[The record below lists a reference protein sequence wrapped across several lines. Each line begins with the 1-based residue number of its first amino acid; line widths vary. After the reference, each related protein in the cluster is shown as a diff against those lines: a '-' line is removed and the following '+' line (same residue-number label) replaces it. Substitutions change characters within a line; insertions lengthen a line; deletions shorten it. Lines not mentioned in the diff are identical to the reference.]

1 VCVRVWQRTITYN
14 NLCFVSP
21 CVRVCELG
29 IQITKEQSCNSNM
42 ASSPKMEVD
51 TISAL
56 GENMG
61 DFRSRKNKLN
71 MIRKFRDLYILLYL
85 LLINSN

>member
-1 VCVRVWQRTITYN
+1 
-14 NLCFVSP
+14 
-21 CVRVCELG
+21 
-29 IQITKEQSCNSNM
+29 M